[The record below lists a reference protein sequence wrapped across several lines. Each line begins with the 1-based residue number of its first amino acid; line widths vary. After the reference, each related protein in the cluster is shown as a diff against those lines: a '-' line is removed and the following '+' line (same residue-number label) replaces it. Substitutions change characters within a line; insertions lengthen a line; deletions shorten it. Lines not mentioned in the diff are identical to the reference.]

1 MGIIICRDN
10 DKNILKDQ
18 ILGSPVRNQFQ
29 KDAGSQSVNY
39 SLPFDNQ
46 DQQII
51 LYWYILYSVFL
62 ICLQKILGWKFAVSY
77 WKYIQANFFLFYPPG
92 EQTLGL

>member
-10 DKNILKDQ
+10 DKNILEDQ
-18 ILGSPVRNQFQ
+18 ILGSPVRYQFQ
-29 KDAGSQSVNY
+29 KDAGSQSVTY

-51 LYWYILYSVFL
+51 LY
-62 ICLQKILGWKFAVSY
+62 
-77 WKYIQANFFLFYPPG
+77 
-92 EQTLGL
+92 

>member
-1 MGIIICRDN
+1 MSIILHRDN
-10 DKNILKDQ
+10 DKGVLEDQ

-29 KDAGSQSVNY
+29 KDAGSQSVIY

-51 LYWYILYSVFL
+51 LY
-62 ICLQKILGWKFAVSY
+62 
-77 WKYIQANFFLFYPPG
+77 
-92 EQTLGL
+92 